1 MKTLAV
7 ILFLGV
13 LLGVSKAASLR
24 QLIGLCVEACS
35 TVEADGEALFGSC
48 PEGYVCRSNGC
59 GHTCQKPLTSV
70 ECPLLRCLDIYCPS
84 GYYKDAQWLSD
95 LQMPAVRGGAL
106 IKAPVATLTKNR

>member
-70 ECPLLRCLDIYCPS
+70 SGVQCAHLMCPAIFCSGGYEVAENGCPTCRCRS
-84 GYYKDAQWLSD
+84 GLELK
-95 LQMPAVRGGAL
+95 
-106 IKAPVATLTKNR
+106 